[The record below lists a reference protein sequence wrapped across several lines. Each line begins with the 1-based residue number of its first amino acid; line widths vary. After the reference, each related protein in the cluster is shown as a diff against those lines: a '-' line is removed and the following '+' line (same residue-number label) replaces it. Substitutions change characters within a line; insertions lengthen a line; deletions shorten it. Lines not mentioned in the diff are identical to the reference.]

1 MTLQEVLKDIR
12 ARMGKNAS
20 MDEIAKAHGI
30 HRSTLYNIFSE
41 RKGVGPR
48 VLKALG
54 YRATV
59 VSYERIK
66 EK

>member
-12 ARMGKNAS
+12 ARMGKQS
-20 MDEIAKAHGI
+20 VDEFAKAHGL
-30 HRSTLYNIFSE
+30 HRSTLYNIFSR
-41 RKGVGPR
+41 RKEVGSR

-66 EK
+66 GK